1 MGYHRIQKDLERR
14 MKQKR
19 RDITASSLSDP
30 MFKKRVVESE
40 KEKHKRRKLTKQDI
54 ENRVYHE
61 YEK

>member
-1 MGYHRIQKDLERR
+1 

>member
-1 MGYHRIQKDLERR
+1 

-19 RDITASSLSDP
+19 WDITASSLSDP